1 MPTDLHFCFALPF
14 METLK
19 MSNPVIAPI
28 NTRLQPGGASVRA
41 GEPFQR
47 LAGKGKTVET
57 VMIFFV
63 SHHRAEARC

>member
-1 MPTDLHFCFALPF
+1 
-14 METLK
+14 